1 VMDMLVRDAKKKKA
15 ALESDKTGRHG
26 S

>member
-1 VMDMLVRDAKKKKA
+1 MDMLVRDAKKKKA